1 MDIDRYL
8 VTNLPG
14 WGRLAQLTGRV
25 TAKPSSL
32 SSDEVREF
40 LALYQRASSQLSF
53 ARGHY
58 DNPELTAELT
68 TLVANANAVLYR
80 RTASPTSTIRRFFT
94 IYFPAAVWHL
104 RKVVAVAALATF
116 LPALALGL
124 WLGNDTDSLDRLD
137 SEANQAAYVDEQ
149 FEDYY
154 SSEPAAEFATAVLLN
169 NIRVSFTAFGV
180 GIFFGVGSLAI
191 LALNGANLGVAW
203 AVFIGAGQQSK
214 FWGLIIPHGLL
225 ELSAIVLA
233 GAAGMSVG
241 FAMLAP
247 GDRHRSAAL
256 AEEARR
262 AVVVILGLILAFVVA
277 GLIEGFITPG
287 LPAIPRMAI
296 GITVELVF
304 VSYIV
309 AFGRRAEALGFT
321 GLASESLEG
330 PRAQQAL
337 SI

>member
-8 VTNLPG
+8 VTNRPG

-25 TAKPSSL
+25 TSKPSSL

-40 LALYQRASSQLSF
+40 LALYQRGSSQLSF

-104 RKVVAVAALATF
+104 RKVVVVAALATF

-124 WLGNDTDSLDRLD
+124 WLGNDTDSLDQLD
-137 SEANQAAYVDEQ
+137 SQANQAAYVDEQ

-233 GAAGMSVG
+233 GAAGMSIG

-277 GLIEGFITPG
+277 GLIEGFVTPG
-287 LPAIPRMAI
+287 LPAIPRVAI
-296 GITVELVF
+296 GIVVELVF

-330 PRAQQAL
+330 TRARQAL

>member
-8 VTNLPG
+8 VTNRPG
-14 WGRLAQLTGRV
+14 WGRLTQLTGQV
-25 TAKPSSL
+25 ASKPSAL
-32 SSDEVREF
+32 SSDEVKEF
-40 LALYQRASSQLSF
+40 LTLYQRASSQLSF

-58 DNPELTAELT
+58 GNPELTAELT
-68 TLVANANAVLYR
+68 TLVANANAVIYR
-80 RTASPTSTIRRFFT
+80 RTSSPASSFRRFFT

-104 RKVVAVAALATF
+104 RKTIGVAALATF

-124 WLGNDTDSLDRLD
+124 WLGNDVDSLNALD
-137 SEANQAAYVDEQ
+137 DEASQAAYVDEQ

-169 NIRVSFTAFGV
+169 NIRVSFTAFGA
-180 GIFFGVGSLAI
+180 GILFGVGTLFI
-191 LALNGANLGVAW
+191 LAFNGANLGVAW
-203 AVFIGAGQQSK
+203 AVFIAAGQQSK
-214 FWGLIIPHGLL
+214 FFGLIIPHGLL

-233 GAAGMSVG
+233 GAAGMSIG

-262 AVVVILGLILAFVVA
+262 AIVVVIGLILVFIVA
-277 GLIEGFITPG
+277 GLIEGFVTPG
-287 LPAIPRMAI
+287 LPAIPRITI
-296 GITVELVF
+296 GVAVEAVF
-304 VSYIV
+304 VTYIV
-309 AFGRRAEALGFT
+309 AFGRRAADLGFT

-330 PRAQQAL
+330 TRAHQAL